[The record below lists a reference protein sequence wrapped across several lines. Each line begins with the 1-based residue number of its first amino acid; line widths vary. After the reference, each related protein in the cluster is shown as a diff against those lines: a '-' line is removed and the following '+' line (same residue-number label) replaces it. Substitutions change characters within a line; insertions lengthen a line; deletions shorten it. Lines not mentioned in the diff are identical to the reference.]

1 MLKELNLTYVIKEGV
16 VMITTQEEAEST
28 LETRVYPVGDL
39 VLPPNAPADA
49 QADFDSLIELIT
61 STVKPTSWDA
71 VGGPGSIAPF
81 PNNLTLTISQ
91 TEEVHEA
98 IDALLDRLR
107 QVGRGLPTYGGHPAA
122 RPADGRQQRGPVGGG
137 GTFGGGMGMGGMGGA
152 PPQNPA
158 PNAAPAKSKSQPA
171 DLLQGVQETNKGLQG
186 RQSEKLN
193 KMYKD
198 SGKKK
203 GVGAGMF

>member
-49 QADFDSLIELIT
+49 QADFDSLIEF
-61 STVKPTSWDA
+61 DYFD
-71 VGGPGSIAPF
+71 G
-81 PNNLTLTISQ
+81 Q
-91 TEEVHEA
+91 THV
-98 IDALLDRLR
+98 
-107 QVGRGLPTYGGHPAA
+107 VGRGRRAGQHCPLPEQSDAHDQP
-122 RPADGRQQRGPVGGG
+122 DGRSSRGDRRLVGSAAAGRPRIADIRRPPGG
-137 GTFGGGMGMGGMGGA
+137 KAGGRPTTARAGRRRRDVRRRHGHGRHGRRA
-152 PPQNPA
+152 A
-158 PNAAPAKSKSQPA
+158 SKSRPNTAPAKSKSQPA